1 MKKTVFIALLTLI
14 VESIF
19 TFLISW
25 KLSIRFIEIMFFTG
39 LFCSVCLAWFT
50 SNGSTISRFIDAQNS
65 ARTGIVQERE
75 EFRFRNGP
83 AFKTSLLYLL
93 VGLIFFILLITDVIA
108 PVK

>member
-1 MKKTVFIALLTLI
+1 MKNNAFIAVLTLI
-14 VESIF
+14 IESVI

-25 KLSIRFIEIMFFTG
+25 KLSIRFIEIMFFVG
-39 LFCSVCLAWFT
+39 VFCSVCLSWFT

-75 EFRFRNGP
+75 DFRFRNGP
-83 AFKTSLLYLL
+83 AFKASLLYLF

>member
-1 MKKTVFIALLTLI
+1 MKKTVFIVVLTLI
-14 VESIF
+14 IESIF

-83 AFKTSLLYLL
+83 AFKASLLYLF

>member
-1 MKKTVFIALLTLI
+1 MKKPVFIAVLTLI
-14 VESIF
+14 IESIF

-83 AFKTSLLYLL
+83 AFKASLLYLF
-93 VGLIFFILLITDVIA
+93 VGLIFFILLITDIIA